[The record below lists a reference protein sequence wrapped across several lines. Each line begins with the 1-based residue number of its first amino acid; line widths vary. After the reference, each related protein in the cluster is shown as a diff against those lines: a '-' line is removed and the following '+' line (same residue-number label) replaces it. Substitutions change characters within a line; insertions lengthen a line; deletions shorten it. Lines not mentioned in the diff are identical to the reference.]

1 MRSTVLVS
9 APDSGEVRVGYWIVT
24 GGASGIGLQLVR
36 DLIGRGHDV
45 RIWDIKAPP
54 ELAGASFDQVDLTDA
69 AAIAAAAARIDGEV
83 DCFIHNAGVFQR
95 TSIAHDNLAATVDLA
110 MKVHYVAFVLATQA
124 LLAKFSAR
132 ASIVAITSAAMDMVY
147 PGTLAYGPSKAALDR
162 AIRQLAVELG
172 PRGIRVNGIAPGSI
186 ATDMTKFMWDDPDYA
201 RERLSHIPLG
211 VQSEPAVIAEA
222 ISYLASDAARYTT
235 GDTLWIDG
243 GVKQGIFLSAVRAL
257 VDEGERA

>member
-1 MRSTVLVS
+1 M
-9 APDSGEVRVGYWIVT
+9 GEVRLGYWIVT

-36 DLIGRGHDV
+36 DLLQRGHRVVVWDV
-45 RIWDIKAPP
+45 KQPP
-54 ELAGASFDQVDLTDA
+54 DTPDARFDQVDLTDA
-69 AAIAAAAARIDGEV
+69 GAIKAAAVRIDGEV
-83 DCFIHNAGVFQR
+83 DCFIHNAGIFQR
-95 TSIAHDNLAATVDLA
+95 TAITHDNLAAAIDLA
-110 MKVHYVAFVLATQA
+110 MKVHFVAFVLATQE
-124 LLAKFSAR
+124 LLPKFSGH

-186 ATDMTKFMWDDPDYA
+186 ATPMTQHMWDDPEYV
-201 RERLSHIPLG
+201 RERLAHVPLG
-211 VQSEPAVIAEA
+211 SRADPAVITEA
-222 ISYLASDAARYTT
+222 ICYLASDAARYTT

-243 GVKQGIFLSAVRAL
+243 GVRQGIFLSANRAL

>member
-1 MRSTVLVS
+1 M
-9 APDSGEVRVGYWIVT
+9 GYWIVT

-36 DLIGRGHDV
+36 ELLARGHQV
-45 RIWDIKAPP
+45 VIWDLKAPP
-54 ELAGASFDQVDLTDA
+54 ELPGVIFEQVDLTDQGAIMSA
-69 AAIAAAAARIDGEV
+69 ASRVPGDV

-95 TSIAHDNLAATVDLA
+95 TTITHDNLAAAIDLA
-110 MKVHYVAFVLATQA
+110 MKVHFTAFVLATQE
-124 LLAKFSAR
+124 LLPKFSNK
-132 ASIVAITSAAMDMVY
+132 ASIIAITSAAMDMVY

-186 ATDMTKFMWDDPDYA
+186 ATPMTQHMWDDPEYA
-201 RERLSHIPLG
+201 RERLAHVPLG
-211 VQSEPAVIAEA
+211 HQSEPAVIAEA
-222 ISYLASDAARYTT
+222 ICYLASDAARYTT

-243 GVKQGIFLSAVRAL
+243 GVKQGIFNLATRKL

>member
-1 MRSTVLVS
+1 M
-9 APDSGEVRVGYWIVT
+9 GEVRLGCWIVT

-36 DLIGRGHDV
+36 DLLLRGRQV
-45 RIWDIKAPP
+45 VIWDLKAPP
-54 ELAGASFDQVDLTDA
+54 DLPGASFEQVDLTDP
-69 AAIAAAAARIDGEV
+69 AAIAAAAGRVPDEV
-83 DCFIHNAGVFQR
+83 ECFIHNAGVFQR
-95 TSIAHDNLAATVDLA
+95 TSIAHDNLAAAVDLA
-110 MKVHYVAFVLATQA
+110 IKVHFTAFVLATQE
-124 LLAKFSAR
+124 LLPRFASK

-186 ATDMTKFMWDDPDYA
+186 ATPMTQHMWDDPEYA
-201 RERLSHIPLG
+201 RERLAHVPLG

-222 ISYLASDAARYTT
+222 ICYLASDAARYTT

-243 GVKQGIFLSAVRAL
+243 GVKQGIFNLATRKL

>member
-1 MRSTVLVS
+1 M
-9 APDSGEVRVGYWIVT
+9 GYWIVT

-36 DLIGRGHDV
+36 DLLARSRRV
-45 RIWDIKAPP
+45 VIWDLKPP
-54 ELAGASFDQVDLTDA
+54 PALPGATFDQVDLTDP
-69 AAIAAAAARIDGEV
+69 AAIAAAASRIDGEV

-95 TSIAHDNLAATVDLA
+95 TTIAHDNLATAIDLA
-110 MKVHYVAFVLATQA
+110 MKVHFTAFVLSIQE
-124 LLAKFSAR
+124 LLPKFSSK
-132 ASIVAITSAAMDMVY
+132 ASIIAITSAAMDMVY

-186 ATDMTKFMWDDPDYA
+186 ATPMTQHMWDDPEYA
-201 RERLSHIPLG
+201 RERLAHVPLG
-211 VQSEPAVIAEA
+211 VQSEPSVIAEA
-222 ISYLASDAARYTT
+222 ICYLASDAARYTT

-243 GVKQGIFLSAVRAL
+243 GVKQGIFNLATRKL

>member
-1 MRSTVLVS
+1 M
-9 APDSGEVRVGYWIVT
+9 GYWIVT

-36 DLIGRGHDV
+36 DLLARGHQV
-45 RIWDIKAPP
+45 VIWDLKPPP
-54 ELAGASFDQVDLTDA
+54 ELPAARFDPVDLTDH
-69 AAIAAAAARIDGEV
+69 AAIKAAAARLPGEV
-83 DCFIHNAGVFQR
+83 ECFIHNAGVFQR
-95 TSIAHDNLAATVDLA
+95 TTITHDNLAGAIDLA
-110 MKVHYVAFVLATQA
+110 MKVHFTAFVLAVQE
-124 LLAKFSAR
+124 LLPRFASK

-186 ATDMTKFMWDDPDYA
+186 ATPMTQHMWDDPEYA
-201 RERLSHIPLG
+201 RERLAHVPLG
-211 VQSEPAVIAEA
+211 VQSEPGVIAEA
-222 ISYLASDAARYTT
+222 ICYLASDAARYTT

-243 GVKQGIFLSAVRAL
+243 GVKQGIFNLATRKL

>member
-1 MRSTVLVS
+1 M
-9 APDSGEVRVGYWIVT
+9 GEVRLGYWIVT

-36 DLIGRGHDV
+36 ELLDRGREV
-45 RIWDIKAPP
+45 LIWDVKQPP
-54 ELAGASFDQVDLTDA
+54 ELPGAIFEQVDLTDA
-69 AAIAAAAARIDGEV
+69 GAIAAAAARVPGAV
-83 DCFIHNAGVFQR
+83 DCFIHNAGVFQP

-110 MKVHYVAFVLATQA
+110 MKVHFVAFVLATQE
-124 LLAKFSAR
+124 LLPRFSDK

-147 PGTLAYGPSKAALDR
+147 PGTLAYGASKAALDR

-186 ATDMTKFMWDDPDYA
+186 ATPMTRHMWDDPEYA
-201 RERLSHIPLG
+201 RARLAHVPLG

-222 ISYLASDAARYTT
+222 ICYLASDAARYTT

-243 GVKQGIFLSAVRAL
+243 GVRQGIFLSATRKL
-257 VDEGERA
+257 VEEGERA